1 MQRYLYQKNELMDC
15 GTSCRKVFLKYA
27 GIAHLARHKG
37 SFMSDQSHSSL
48 APDGKKDK
56 KTERVRDIT
65 RAGEALA
72 ASEVV
77 SRYGCANAEFIKGY
91 SGVDNTLGQKLH
103 DGLKTLSQKG
113 TGLAQKAGTAA
124 EILATNRDNAENI
137 IDKISQRSARTDD
150 LSRQYGVNHSVVD
163 RVQISEDGTVSY
175 AQMKFE
181 SNHKLLVDKIVKKD
195 GEYAKYL
202 NPKDECT
209 QRAEEHFHHAQ
220 KSEAKARLAESQG
233 RLESAAKHRQNAEAL
248 RVRGETNEKIGES
261 QVQLEVPTEQVA
273 PIKKTCL
280 ENANKCRAE
289 AAGYEKEAV
298 TQESLG
304 NLEQAKVLRGKAQ
317 ESKDEAV
324 RNEQLE
330 KQVVDSGV
338 SQNDANLAASQPL
351 KVTVTSI
358 IKTSHR
364 AGIEG
369 AKMGA
374 IVGSSISVL
383 QNSLAFYRGDADVQ
397 EFTHAVL
404 IDTTKAA
411 AMGYGG
417 AFAGSAIKGA
427 MQQSSSAGLR
437 AVAKTNLPA
446 LVVST
451 CASLSGSITRY
462 VQGEISEADLL
473 TEVGE
478 KGAGMLSSSMMAAVG
493 QLAIPIPV
501 VGAVIGGMVGATLS
515 SFFYQSALD
524 AARGAQVSREVLERT
539 RAIEGAARA
548 RMAQER
554 ATLQQFIDQELPQ
567 LRQETQQLLA
577 VLDAKTGSSDDFAA
591 GINRYAELLGVKL
604 AFNTQSEFNAFIAS
618 GQTLRL

>member
-37 SFMSDQSHSSL
+37 SFMSDQSNSSF
-48 APDGKKDK
+48 ASDGKKDK
-56 KTERVRDIT
+56 KAERVRDIIRT
-65 RAGEALA
+65 GEALA

-77 SRYGCANAEFIKGY
+77 SRFGSANAEFIKGY
-91 SGVDNTLGQKLH
+91 SGIDNETGQKFA
-103 DGLKTLSQKG
+103 K
-113 TGLAQKAGTAA
+113 GLASIAKGKINPEYAEQNLKQQAGYSA
-124 EILATNRDNAENI
+124 EVATTSRDNAEAI
-137 IDKISQRSARTDD
+137 ISKSRVRTSRSDD
-150 LSRQYGVNHSVVD
+150 LPQYGKNHTVVD
-163 RVQISEDGTVSY
+163 RVQILDGQIIEGSQS
-175 AQMKFE
+175 QMKFVGNPDE
-181 SNHKLLVDKIVKKD
+181 LLKKIARED
-195 GEYAKYL
+195 GEFARYRGTKLELPSEQYEDAVAHCRDQAKQLRL
-202 NPKDECT
+202 NAE
-209 QRAEEHFHHAQ
+209 RA
-220 KSEAKARLAESQG
+220 QG
-233 RLESAAKHRQNAEAL
+233 AGKPEVAAKLRREAD
-248 RVRGETNEKIGES
+248 NYD
-261 QVQLEVPTEQVA
+261 QLASDVTDSGMTTEQA
-273 PIKKTCL
+273 IFYRKYPGLATARDI
-280 ENANKCRAE
+280 
-289 AAGYEKEAV
+289 
-298 TQESLG
+298 
-304 NLEQAKVLRGKAQ
+304 AQ
-317 ESKDEAV
+317 
-324 RNEQLE
+324 
-330 KQVVDSGV
+330 
-338 SQNDANLAASQPL
+338 
-351 KVTVTSI
+351 
-358 IKTSHR
+358 TSHR
-364 AGIEG
+364 AGIAG

-374 IVGSSISVL
+374 VVGLSISVF
-383 QNSLAFYRGDADVQ
+383 QNGLAVYRGDSEADAY
-397 EFTHAVL
+397 ELTLAVL
-404 IDTTKAA
+404 TDTGKAA

-417 AFAGSAIKGA
+417 AFAGSAIKGTL
-427 MQQSSSAGLR
+427 QQSSSAGMR

-451 CASLSGSITRY
+451 CVSLSGSIKRY

-554 ATLQQFIDQELPQ
+554 AALQQFIDQELPQ